1 MNQKF
6 NSLNSLD
13 EDREEEKRQEIQGV
27 LNYFLSEG
35 IVVET
40 RKGYYRLKTNK
51 EIQQEIAD
59 ICKN

>member
-6 NSLNSLD
+6 NSYNPFD
-13 EDREEEKRQEIQGV
+13 EDQEEQKHQKIQEV

-35 IVVET
+35 LVVET

>member
-6 NSLNSLD
+6 NSLNPLD

>member
-1 MNQKF
+1 MNQKS
-6 NSLNSLD
+6 NSWNPLD
-13 EDREEEKRQEIQGV
+13 EDQEEEKRQEIQGV

>member
-6 NSLNSLD
+6 NTWNPLD
-13 EDREEEKRQEIQGV
+13 ENQEEEKRQEIQKV

>member
-1 MNQKF
+1 MNQKSNDWQPF
-6 NSLNSLD
+6 DDSSN
-13 EDREEEKRQEIQGV
+13 EQRQDIQGV

-59 ICKN
+59 ICNN

>member
-1 MNQKF
+1 MNQKS
-6 NSLNSLD
+6 NSCNPLD
-13 EDREEEKRQEIQGV
+13 EDQEDEKRQEIQRV

-40 RKGYYRLKTNK
+40 RKGHYRLKTNK